1 MAPKLLGA
9 TEGCREASAYVV
21 GSEGEQLH
29 STPAIVSTTAMK
41 LNMGTELFNS
51 SIFQSFNSSIR
62 LQPFYKEV
70 VVPVGVTELRTQDG
84 GVGCVVAH
92 A

>member
-21 GSEGEQLH
+21 GSEGEQPH

-51 SIFQSFNSSIR
+51 SIFQFFNLSIR